1 MKKRYVYMLTVC
13 LIAVFSI
20 TAFSFNEQSTK
31 EILEDKYSVD
41 ENGLV
46 KEPFIIYPEPDQPI
60 VKKEQKKVD
69 NINSRIVNGIEY
81 TKAYDYW
88 LPPEP
93 DSDLNNSNLLGVDVN
108 NNKVRDDIERKIV
121 MNPKWSAG
129 LKGAK
134 LQEARTYFLAM
145 ESPEKY
151 PNIRDLLLKSY
162 LLEIYYQ
169 NKRSVNSNEEDREDK
184 ENLKTNFNTDERK
197 LAYAK
202 IQGKFSGGVYSIILQ
217 PHRFVERYADYK
229 VSERGTLKDYQLK
242 PEAYDNKPTPYYSES
257 GNIQGYYNNGET
269 KNLTEI
275 EFCEVNYGTSNYKD
289 CDKIAKDRIELR
301 KKYSVDELIKQG
313 IIHE

>member
-1 MKKRYVYMLTVC
+1 MNKKIYIG
-13 LIAVFSI
+13 IALVAILATTSFSKNNNLSENS
-20 TAFSFNEQSTK
+20 FS
-31 EILEDKYSVD
+31 
-41 ENGLV
+41 
-46 KEPFIIYPEPDQPI
+46 EPIIIYPSRSIDNF
-60 VKKEQKKVD
+60 KEIDARNLKNKPK
-69 NINSRIVNGIEY
+69 NETSKIVNGIEY

-93 DSDLNNSNLLGVDVN
+93 NSDLNNSTLLGVDIN

-162 LLEIYYQ
+162 LLEMYYQ
-169 NKRSVNSNEEDREDK
+169 NKRSVNSNEENKEDK
-184 ENLKTNFNTDERK
+184 ENLKANFNTDERK

-202 IQGKFSGGVYSIILQ
+202 IQGKFSGGMYSIMLQ

-229 VSERGTLKDYQLK
+229 VSERGTLKDYTLK
-242 PEAYDNKPTPYYSES
+242 EDAYENKPFPYYSMS
-257 GNIQGYYNNGET
+257 GNIQGYLNNGIST
-269 KNLTEI
+269 DLTTE
-275 EFCEVNYGTSNYKD
+275 EFCKTNYGTSD
-289 CDKIAKDRIELR
+289 MEECDKIAEKRIEL
-301 KKYSVDELIKQG
+301 KKQYSIDELIKQG
-313 IIHE
+313 IIKE

>member
-1 MKKRYVYMLTVC
+1 MNKKIYIGIALVAILATTSFSKNNNLSENSFSEPIIVYP
-13 LIAVFSI
+13 SR
-20 TAFSFNEQSTK
+20 STDNFK
-31 EILEDKYSVD
+31 EINARNLKNKPKNETSK
-41 ENGLV
+41 
-46 KEPFIIYPEPDQPI
+46 
-60 VKKEQKKVD
+60 
-69 NINSRIVNGIEY
+69 IVNGVEY
-81 TKAYDYW
+81 TKVYDYW

-93 DSDLNNSNLLGVDVN
+93 DSDLNNSTLLGIDVN

-162 LLEIYYQ
+162 LLEMYYQ
-169 NKRSVNSNEEDREDK
+169 KNRSINFNEENREDK
-184 ENLKTNFNTDERK
+184 ENLKANFNTDERK

-202 IQGKFSGGVYSIILQ
+202 IQGKFSVGMYSIMLQ

-229 VSERGTLKDYQLK
+229 VSERGTLKDYELK

-275 EFCEVNYGTSNYKD
+275 EFCETNYGTSNYNECKEKSNKLMKSVEEKGV
-289 CDKIAKDRIELR
+289 DK
-301 KKYSVDELIKQG
+301 LIKEG
-313 IIHE
+313 LLHE